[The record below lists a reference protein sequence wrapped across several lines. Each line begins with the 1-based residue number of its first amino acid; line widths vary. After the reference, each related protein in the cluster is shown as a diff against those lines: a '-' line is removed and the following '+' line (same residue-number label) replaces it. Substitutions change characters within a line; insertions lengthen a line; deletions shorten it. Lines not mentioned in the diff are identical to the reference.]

1 MAISVKISLAVSE
14 PKSLG
19 VAREYKVI
27 SIPVKE
33 TRRAKIEFKSV
44 DLFIS

>member
-1 MAISVKISLAVSE
+1 MANSVKISLAVSE

-19 VAREYKVI
+19 LAREYKVI

-33 TRRAKIEFKSV
+33 TSKAKIEFKSG